1 MRAGALAVALILA
14 PSIFAPSVFAPGAFA
29 PSAFAQDLDRYQRY
43 QQTPAVLAHYPD
55 VPIALDA
62 PGLAPGR
69 DSFTSDEELKG
80 FIAGVAR
87 GSPRI
92 VAGIA
97 GQSQQGRDIF
107 YLVATAEGLSDPA
120 EIRALGR
127 PIVWLIGLQH
137 GNEPAGGEAMLALAS
152 ALARGELAAL
162 TERVTAVIVPR
173 ANPDGAAAFK
183 RATANGADPNRDH
196 LLMSLPE
203 TRAIH
208 RLMESLPPEIV
219 LDAHEFTVGNRWI
232 AKFNALQAVDALLLS
247 ATHPMVAPELTA
259 LAETTFRPRIE
270 AALQAQGLSTYD
282 YYTTALNNADKTVS
296 MGGNAPGAARNTFGL
311 NHAVSFLIETRGVGI
326 GRDSFQRRVAT
337 HYIAAKAVLETAAA
351 RGNEL
356 RAAID
361 ASRRGAAA
369 AEAQI
374 TVAHKLATRPVTLPM
389 RDPVSGEAK
398 PTPVEF
404 RDSRALASAVTRP
417 APAGYLA
424 PELGAD
430 AVAALRLNG
439 VALCRTR
446 EAAEFDVEAFAVKER
461 AKVEREAINPDQALK
476 VELARKRVAL
486 PAGTIFVP
494 AGQPAGKL
502 VALALEPDSAGS
514 LAGAGLVAVGEG
526 HDIPLYRLGI
536 APKLAPAEARD
547 VTVCGP

>member
-1 MRAGALAVALILA
+1 MRAAALAATLML
-14 PSIFAPSVFAPGAFA
+14 APGAL
-29 PSAFAQDLDRYQRY
+29 AQDLDRYQRY
-43 QQTPAVLAHYPD
+43 QQPPAVLSHYPD

-62 PGLAPGR
+62 PGLDAQRPGVGR
-69 DSFTSDEELKG
+69 DSFTSDAELKDFIDG
-80 FIAGVAR
+80 LPRVSRRIIAGV
-87 GSPRI
+87 
-92 VAGIA
+92 A
-97 GQSQQGRDIF
+97 GQSQQGRDIR

-120 EIRALGR
+120 AIRALGR
-127 PIVWLIGLQH
+127 PVVWLIGLQH
-137 GNEPAGGEAMLALAS
+137 GNEPAGGDAMLAVAS
-152 ALARGELAAL
+152 AVARGELAAL
-162 TERVTAVIVPR
+162 TERVTVVIVPR

-183 RATANGADPNRDH
+183 RTTQNGADPNRDH

-208 RLMESLPPEIV
+208 SLMQALPPDVV

-247 ATHPMVAPELTA
+247 ATHPMVAPELTT
-259 LAETTFRPRIE
+259 LAETGFRPRIE

-311 NHAVSFLIETRGVGI
+311 SHAVSFLIETRGVGI

-337 HYIAAKAVLETAAA
+337 HYIAAKAVLETAAV

-356 RAAID
+356 RAASD

-369 AEAQI
+369 AETQI

-398 PTPVEF
+398 PTTVEF

-424 PELGAD
+424 PELGTD

-446 EAAEFDVEAFAVKER
+446 DAGEFEVEAFAVKER
-461 AKVEREAINPDQALK
+461 VAKVEREAINPDQALK
-476 VELARKRVAL
+476 VDLVRKRIAL
-486 PAGTIFVP
+486 PAGAIFVP
-494 AGQPAGKL
+494 AHQPAGKL
-502 VALALEPDSAGS
+502 AALALEPDSPGS
-514 LAGAGLVAVGEG
+514 LAGAGLVAAGEG
-526 HDIPLYRLGI
+526 HDIPLYRLAI
-536 APKLAPAEARD
+536 APKLAPAGPRD
-547 VTVCGP
+547 GAICGP